1 MPRETR
7 TFVVA
12 SEQAGLTVLAA
23 LRTWIPGTSWS
34 AARKLLSSRRVGV
47 NGVVCLDEARR
58 IKAGETVSLSDRALP
73 PPPAAPD
80 VQIVWLDADVVV
92 VDKPAGMIT
101 LRHAAERGWS
111 SRKKRL
117 QPALDEVVPEL
128 IAQREKPVGSKRP
141 AVLYSVHR
149 IDRETTGLLVFARN
163 GPAQQKLIGQFKRH
177 TAERM
182 YVAIAGGVVA
192 ATTFDSFLVRDRGD
206 GKRGSTTVEGQGQRA
221 ITHVRPVER
230 LNGCTLLECRL
241 ETGRTHQIRIHLS
254 EAGHPLLGDVKYGP
268 LASDAMAATPS
279 MRLALHAAMLGFDH
293 PATGQRLRFESPL
306 PSDFLTLIERL
317 RRDQR

>member
-1 MPRETR
+1 VPRETH

-12 SEQAGLTVLAA
+12 SEQGGLTVLAA

-34 AARKLLSSRRVGV
+34 AARKLIAGRRVLL

-58 IKAGETVSLSDRALP
+58 IKAGETVSLSDRAEP

-128 IAQREKPVGSKRP
+128 IARREKSATAKRP
-141 AVLYSVHR
+141 AALFSVHR
-149 IDRETTGLLVFARN
+149 IDRETSGLLVFARN
-163 GPAQQKLIGQFKRH
+163 GPAQQKLIDQFKRH

-182 YVAIAGGVVA
+182 YVAVAGGVVA
-192 ATTFDSFLVRDRGD
+192 ATTFDSFLIRDRGD

-221 ITHVRPVER
+221 ITHVRPIER
-230 LNGCTLLECRL
+230 LTGCTLLECRL
-241 ETGRTHQIRIHLS
+241 KTGRTHQIRIHLS
-254 EAGHPLLGDVKYGP
+254 EAGHPLVGDAKYGP
-268 LASDAMAATPS
+268 IATDATPS
-279 MRLALHAAMLGFDH
+279 MRLALHAATLGFDH

-317 RRDQR
+317 RRDQRS